1 MMSFVVCFAFMA
13 AIIALNYS
21 NFSQLSRSMQFFELA
36 EGLNSNI
43 LEMRRYEKNYFLYRQ
58 NFSYEENV
66 TYTNQL
72 SLTLQRE
79 KDTLVQAIGQDSFN
93 LFGRY
98 VQEYAALMLKLYQA
112 ACEPGGCVELQTLI
126 RGVGQNLLTLADQL
140 VAVERRTI
148 HGLLPPHF
156 PAP

>member
-1 MMSFVVCFAFMA
+1 MGDMKYLPRTLRSQIMMSFLICFAFMA
-13 AIIALNYS
+13 ALIALNYR

-72 SLTLQRE
+72 ALTLQRE
-79 KDTLVQAIGQDSFN
+79 KDT
-93 LFGRY
+93 
-98 VQEYAALMLKLYQA
+98 
-112 ACEPGGCVELQTLI
+112 C
-126 RGVGQNLLTLADQL
+126 
-140 VAVERRTI
+140 
-148 HGLLPPHF
+148 
-156 PAP
+156 